1 MGRFQQAGMV
11 FIAVFLTNLMLVPMM
26 INKYREKKRKVRRA
40 MARKAKRG
48 EMMSTDEF
56 ADDFDEFFD

>member
-26 INKYREKKRKVRRA
+26 INKYRVKKRKVRREK
-40 MARKAKRG
+40 ARKAKRDG
-48 EMMSTDEF
+48 TMSTDEF
-56 ADDFDEFFD
+56 ADDFDDFFD